1 MQKGLF
7 GGASMAAAA
16 LLCLLVPVPGL
27 FSQTSDLAPSLLR
40 EWSGARAPVE
50 RGLEYLRSQ
59 QLRESGAVSGKYAV
73 AVTSLAGLAVL
84 GAGYQPHQEPYGPML
99 KRCIRYILDSG
110 RSGRGFITE
119 GDESESRMHGHCY
132 AVLFLCE
139 VLGSLEPEE
148 EEEVAR
154 LIKRAVLIIEGA
166 QSKEGGWWYY
176 PENPENEDE
185 ASVTV
190 CALQALRSARNVGFH
205 VDSNR
210 IQRAI
215 RYVLKCQ
222 DSSDGSFAYSTKE
235 LRRTT
240 YALSVAAIST
250 LNAAGVYESKAL
262 EKGLDFMK
270 KSLDSVRNPWK
281 AAEEEHAFYAN
292 LYAVQALYQGGGEM
306 WSRWYPGIRDHLL
319 SKQRANG
326 SWEEDRYSR
335 EFATAVAVLILE
347 VPLGYLPIF
356 QR

>member
-1 MQKGLF
+1 MMEPLF
-7 GGASMAAAA
+7 RGAARVAI
-16 LLCLLVPVPGL
+16 LCLLVPCPAL
-27 FSQTSDLAPSLLR
+27 LSQSTSDLAPSLLR
-40 EWSGARAPVE
+40 EWSDARAPVE

-59 QLRESGAVSGKYAV
+59 QLRESGAVGGKYAV

-84 GAGYQPHQEPYGPML
+84 GAGYQPHQEPYGAML

-110 RSGRGFITE
+110 RNGRGFITE

-154 LIKRAVLIIEGA
+154 LIKRAVLVIEGA

-176 PENPENEDE
+176 AENKDNEDE

-205 VDSNR
+205 VDSKR
-210 IQRAI
+210 IDRAI
-215 RYVLKCQ
+215 RYVFKCQ
-222 DSSDGSFAYSTKE
+222 DASDGSFAYSTKE

-250 LNAAGVYESKAL
+250 LNAAGVYDSKPL
-262 EKGLDFMK
+262 QKGLDFMRR
-270 KSLDSVRNPWK
+270 SLESVRNPWK

-306 WSRWYPGIRDHLL
+306 WNRWYPGIREHLL
-319 SKQRANG
+319 SKQRSNG
-326 SWEEDRYSR
+326 SWDEDRYSK